1 MKYEIQRRE
10 VGLMRYRVL
19 RDGNPD
25 ADLPWNRERRVI
37 GYFWTKRSAHRWIAK
52 RRWTTTE
59 GTL

>member
-1 MKYEIQRRE
+1 
-10 VGLMRYRVL
+10 MRYRVL